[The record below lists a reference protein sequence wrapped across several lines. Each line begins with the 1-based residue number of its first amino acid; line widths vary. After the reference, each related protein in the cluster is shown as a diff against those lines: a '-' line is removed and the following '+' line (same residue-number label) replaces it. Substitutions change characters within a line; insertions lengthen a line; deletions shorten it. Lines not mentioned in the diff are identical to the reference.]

1 VAAVCTRCVQS
12 ALSSSV
18 SHVVLTGT
26 ICCSLYFHLLLVSGR
41 LIAANELK
49 SKLLDIC
56 YSVQMMS
63 AFGSKTLVLMKMRFI
78 QYFLYQESHKK
89 GLLIIIINKVHFCYQ
104 CSKRKT
110 GSLFLDD

>member
-1 VAAVCTRCVQS
+1 VAAVCTRCIQS

-18 SHVVLTGT
+18 SHILLTGT

-41 LIAANELK
+41 LIAATELN

-56 YSVQMMS
+56 YSVQMKS

-78 QYFLYQESHKK
+78 QYFSYQESHKK
-89 GLLIIIINKVHFCYQ
+89 GLLIVIINKVHFCYQ
-104 CSKRKT
+104 CSEKKT